1 MLILLNSR
9 LRRHRRQA
17 ALVLA
22 VFAFGVLG
30 FAAHSAV
37 MGSDMGKMGDTAA
50 VCLALGGCAV
60 FIGAAVFA
68 VRRLAA
74 TRPLWLIPAPA
85 APTLPFIPAFSG
97 FLVRA
102 GPPPLLQVFRL

>member
-1 MLILLNSR
+1 MLISLNSR
-9 LRRHRRQA
+9 LRRHRRHA

-30 FAAHSAV
+30 FAAHSAL

-60 FIGAAVFA
+60 FIGAAVLA
-68 VRRLAA
+68 VRRLAQ
-74 TRPLWLIPAPA
+74 RGMRLIPAAPE
-85 APTLPFIPAFSG
+85 PTLPFIPAFSG
-97 FLVRA
+97 LRVRA
-102 GPPPLLQVFRL
+102 GPPPLSQVFRL